1 LRAVHDGEQELVCNA
16 RVRIYAGKVRSH
28 LRRKSKVVM
37 KIAQIAPLM
46 ESVPPRLYGGTER
59 IVSCLTEELVRL
71 GHEVTLFASA
81 DSITSAELAPC
92 CNRALRLDD
101 SVRDIIPH
109 YMLMVDK
116 VRERAADFDILHFHI
131 DLFHFPL
138 FRSLEA
144 RTLTTLH
151 GRQDLSDLKPFY
163 YRFSKMPLVS
173 ISAAQRRPLPH
184 ANFVATIHHGIPADL
199 HRPAFGQGSYL
210 AFLGR
215 ISPEKRPDRAIRI
228 AQRVGI
234 PLKIAAKVDKVDEAY
249 FRTEIL
255 PLVDGKGVE
264 FLGEI
269 NEREKTTFLGDA
281 AALLFPI
288 DWPEPFGLVMIEAM
302 ACGTPVLAFRRGSV
316 SEVVEDGIT
325 GKVVESED
333 EAVAKLPE
341 ILSYDRR
348 TVRQRFQERFTAT
361 RMAKDYVRA
370 YRKLLKMHTVTGEES
385 ISWQRIPDLNGKEAA
400 ITPDN

>member
-1 LRAVHDGEQELVCNA
+1 MRAFVYG
-16 RVRIYAGKVRSH
+16 GKA
-28 LRRKSKVVM
+28 KVVM
-37 KIAQIAPLM
+37 KIAQIAPLI
-46 ESVPPRLYGGTER
+46 ESVPPSLYGGTER

-116 VRERAADFDILHFHI
+116 VRERAVDFDILHFHI

-173 ISAAQRRPLPH
+173 ISAAQRSPLPH

-199 HRPAFGQGSYL
+199 HRPAFGRGSYL
-210 AFLGR
+210 TFLGR

-228 AQRVGI
+228 AQRVGM

-302 ACGTPVLAFRRGSV
+302 ACGTPVLAFRHGSV

-361 RMAKDYVRA
+361 RMARDYVRA

-385 ISWQRIPDLNGKEAA
+385 MSWQRLPDLNGNEAG